1 MLTTLATALGKLGH
15 PDGEINLTKG
25 AAKHDVIQMVGTSSK
40 TLFLAL
46 MYWLQIPT
54 LASCSFDQIV
64 DAAAPGQVQF
74 MQLYV
79 NKDRAV
85 TKRIVQHAEQRGVK
99 GLFIT
104 VDAPQLGRREK
115 DMRMKFDDEGS
126 NVQQGGTV
134 DRTQG
139 AARAISVG
147 YRFPRHLNSVLSVAF
162 LVIH

>member
-1 MLTTLATALGKLGH
+1 
-15 PDGEINLTKG
+15 
-25 AAKHDVIQMVGTSSK
+25 
-40 TLFLAL
+40 
-46 MYWLQIPT
+46 
-54 LASCSFDQIV
+54 
-64 DAAAPGQVQF
+64 

-126 NVQQGGTV
+126 NVQQGDGSV
-134 DRTQG
+134 DRSQG
-139 AARAISVG
+139 AARAISVSIS
-147 YRFPRHLNSVLSVAF
+147 LKIKNL
-162 LVIH
+162 L